1 MKKLNLYILWQ
12 VSIGFLLVAFSLL
25 AMLWLTQSLRFVEMV
40 TNKGLPL
47 YMFVELTSLL
57 MPRLFSILSP
67 IALFASVMF
76 VYNRMLAD
84 RELVIMQ
91 AAGISPWRNARAVVY
106 VGLALTGF
114 SFYVQNVT
122 IPVAE
127 NTFRNLEWEIKNN
140 VSHLMFREGEFTS
153 IQSNLTVFVSK
164 HEQDGAVVGILLND
178 ERDPG
183 KKVTLSAEKGR
194 IVYTDNGPRIILIKG
209 VRQEVSRAG
218 TNFSSLKFDR
228 YSVDLGY
235 MGSKQMKGASVREK
249 SLWELLNADKDA
261 SLTTEDMRKYI
272 VEGHRRLVTPW
283 YNLVF
288 ALLACT
294 GLLIGNFNRR
304 GQTKIIS
311 ISVLIMILVQG
322 NDLIVTN
329 LAGRSLYFLP
339 MLYVNCFV
347 SLAICIYLLLFYNPF
362 LFMKS
367 HLKGGRLKEK
377 GVAV

>member
-1 MKKLNLYILWQ
+1 MKKLNLYILRQ
-12 VSIGFLLVAFSLL
+12 VVTGFLLVSFSLL
-25 AMLWLTQSLRFVEMV
+25 SMLWLTQSLRFVEMV

-47 YMFVELTSLL
+47 HLFVELTSLL

-76 VYNRMLAD
+76 VYNRMLTD

-106 VGLALTGF
+106 IGLVLTAF
-114 SFYVQNVT
+114 SVYVQNVA
-122 IPVAE
+122 IPEAE
-127 NTFRNLEWEIKNN
+127 NAFRNLEWEIKNN

-153 IQSNLTVFVSK
+153 VQNNLTVFISR
-164 HEQDGAVVGILLND
+164 HEKDGAVAGILLND
-178 ERDPG
+178 ERDP
-183 KKVTLSAEKGR
+183 KNKVTLSAEKGR

-209 VRQEVSRAG
+209 VRQEVSRDG

-228 YSVDLGY
+228 YSVDLGQ
-235 MGSKQMKGASVREK
+235 MGSKSIKEASVREK
-249 SLWELLNADKDA
+249 TLWELLNANGDA
-261 SLTTEDMRKYI
+261 SLTPEEKRKYI

-311 ISVLIMILVQG
+311 ISVLVMILVQG

-347 SLAICIYLLLFYNPF
+347 PLGICIYLLLFYNPF
-362 LFMKS
+362 FFVKR
-367 HLKGGRLKEK
+367 RLKEK
-377 GVAV
+377 CAAL